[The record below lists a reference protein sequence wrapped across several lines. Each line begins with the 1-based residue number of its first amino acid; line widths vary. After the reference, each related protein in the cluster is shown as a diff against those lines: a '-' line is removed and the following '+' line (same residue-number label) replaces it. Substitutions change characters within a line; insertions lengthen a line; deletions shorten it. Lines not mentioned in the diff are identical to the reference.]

1 MFSDLDSIIFPDS
14 CEVIKVSSQQYVY
27 SIFKNGSNSLSYEQQ
42 RQGWTTISADK
53 INDSTVPITVF
64 LRDPRDRFISGVN
77 TFVQHCL
84 RDNPKLDI
92 PTVMHFVKNFLFLN
106 THYCPQFFWLVNLSR
121 FNSNRIKLQGMT
133 DLAQLTDL
141 KGHAGVVP
149 PTDEFVDSLSD
160 FPWQKLE
167 LYFFLDQ
174 LLIERIGQEI
184 TVAEFVADIN
194 QQHPELY
201 KLIFQHTQDLVNV
214 LSKT

>member
-149 PTDEFVDSLSD
+149 PTDEFVEYPKWIDHPTEKVGD
-160 FPWQKLE
+160 FPKRVLVQDTKHE
-167 LYFFLDQ
+167 KSVV
-174 LLIERIGQEI
+174 EGK
-184 TVAEFVADIN
+184 VAKPAAN
-194 QQHPELY
+194 
-201 KLIFQHTQDLVNV
+201 TQAAWPTA
-214 LSKT
+214 SK